1 MRNRSIQ
8 LGRLHFHHTLLDW
21 VGLWPLGAVA
31 HRRRILYANESAV
44 RLLGGQRPGDLI
56 GKHVGRV
63 YQPDTYSA
71 IDRPSNRRALLR
83 RLDGERFACEVL
95 TFHASMLQRGITLMF
110 FCPAAEQA
118 AQGAAQPP
126 ADDFG
131 SKYHIQDFT
140 QSQIRNSLL
149 FVRNNMLN
157 ETTEGSQPMVGT
169 KVIDLNPPS
178 SERSKR
184 GVQKVFLHRC
194 AVCQGEWVGYDANPG
209 RCNYCHT
216 PRWRTGKTKWDERRE
231 YDETVN
237 DHPYDRETI
246 LDLAQ
251 GSRRG
256 LTAFDILREL
266 RLPHSRYDALRRTL
280 LRMVADN
287 QLDRVSRGRYSAPNG
302 TPNGST
308 PRRT

>member
-31 HRRRILYANESAV
+31 HRRRILYANETAV
-44 RLLGGQRPGDLI
+44 RLLGGERPDDLI
-56 GKHVGRV
+56 GRHVGRV
-63 YQPDTYSA
+63 YQPDTHSA
-71 IDRPSNRRALLR
+71 IDRPSSRRVLLR
-83 RLDGERFACEVL
+83 RLDGERLACEVL
-95 TFHASMLQRGITLMF
+95 TFHVSMLQRGITLMF

-118 AQGAAQPP
+118 AQSPTGG
-126 ADDFG
+126 FVN
-131 SKYHIQDFT
+131 KYHIQDLT
-140 QSQIRNSLL
+140 KSKIRNSIL
-149 FVRNNMLN
+149 FVKNSMFN
-157 ETTEGSQPMVGT
+157 EPTEASQPMVGT

-178 SERSKR
+178 AERSKR

-194 AVCQGEWVGYDANPG
+194 AVCHGEWVGYDADPG

-237 DHPYDRETI
+237 DHPYDRDTI
-246 LDLAQ
+246 LDLTR

-266 RLPHSRYDALRRTL
+266 QLPHSRYDALRRTL
-280 LRMVADN
+280 LRMVEDN
-287 QLDRVSRGRYSAPNG
+287 QLERVSRGRYTARNG
-302 TPNGST
+302 THNGST
-308 PRRT
+308 PEQP

>member
-1 MRNRSIQ
+1 MRNRSMQ

-31 HRRRILYANESAV
+31 HRRRILYANETAV
-44 RLLGGQRPGDLI
+44 RLLGGERPGDLI
-56 GKHVGRV
+56 GRHVGRV
-63 YQPDTYSA
+63 YQPDNHSP
-71 IDRPSNRRALLR
+71 IDRPSNRRVLLR
-83 RLDGERFACEVL
+83 RLDGERLACEVL
-95 TFHASMLQRGITLMF
+95 TFHVSMLQRGITLMF

-118 AQGAAQPP
+118 AQGST
-126 ADDFG
+126 G
-131 SKYHIQDFT
+131 KTVNKYHIRDFA
-140 QSQIRNSLL
+140 QSQIRNSVL
-149 FVRNNMLN
+149 FFRNNMFN
-157 ETTEGSQPMVGT
+157 ESTQASQPMVGT

-178 SERSKR
+178 TERSKR
-184 GVQKVFLHRC
+184 GVQKVYLHRC
-194 AVCQGEWVGYDANPG
+194 AVCQGEWVGYDADPG

-246 LDLAQ
+246 LDLMR

-266 RLPHSRYDALRRTL
+266 QLPHSRYDALRRTL
-280 LRMVADN
+280 LRMVGDN
-287 QLDRVSRGRYSAPNG
+287 QLERVSRGRYTAHNSVRNG
-302 TPNGST
+302 ATPEQ
-308 PRRT
+308 P